1 MPHTRRARSRLVAAP
16 LAVVAALT
24 LAACGGGSTDGSTA
38 QSASADP
45 GPRPELPVTA
55 VGSPL
60 PAVTVRDV
68 TNDEWVQFA
77 DLLPAEQPVL
87 VWFWA
92 PH

>member
-1 MPHTRRARSRLVAAP
+1 VAP

-24 LAACGGGSTDGSTA
+24 LAACGSDAVDGTDA
-38 QSASADP
+38 APAASDP
-45 GPRPELPVTA
+45 GERPDLPVTA

>member
-1 MPHTRRARSRLVAAP
+1 MPHPCRARSRLAAAP
-16 LAVVAALT
+16 LAVAVALA
-24 LAACGGGSTDGSTA
+24 LAACGGEAPDGSSA
-38 QSASADP
+38 QPAATDP

-55 VGSPL
+55 VDSPL